1 MIAWSDFLLV
11 IAVAIGTVGV
21 IYSIHSVILRN
32 RAEQELQRRL
42 DDSEEREQLAET
54 ILDKPNQTN
63 IQNGRKLVVK
73 AVSSM
78 NPRYQKQIALGLNQ
92 SQTKG
97 RNAYI
102 VKVVAGSPKLRNH
115 GLSVTI
121 SRKKP
126 RPIGKVRGKVA
137 IKKMADSNAE

>member
-21 IYSIHSVILRN
+21 IYSIHSVVSRH

-42 DDSEEREQLAET
+42 DDSEEREQLAEA
-54 ILDKPNQTN
+54 ILDKPNRTN
-63 IQNGRKLVVK
+63 LDNGRKLVVK

-78 NPRYQKQIALGLNQ
+78 NPQHKKQIAYGLNQ
-92 SQTKG
+92 PQTKG

-102 VKVVAGSPKLRNH
+102 QPVWWPVSPN
-115 GLSVTI
+115 
-121 SRKKP
+121 
-126 RPIGKVRGKVA
+126 
-137 IKKMADSNAE
+137 